1 MSYSKERSG
10 TQRESLNKAPSYFLN
25 DALSKGGNMKEF
37 VVAKMVFIFLYLIL
51 VLIYIASE
59 MCEPCW
65 VSYIRGIGTAC
76 FTLSLIKSISDI
88 VHKKDDNT

>member
-1 MSYSKERSG
+1 MEH
-10 TQRESLNKAPSYFLN
+10 E
-25 DALSKGGNMKEF
+25 GGNMKEF

-51 VLIYIASE
+51 VVFYIASE
-59 MCEPCW
+59 VREPCW

-76 FTLSLIKSISDI
+76 FTLVLIKDISDI